1 MKESQ
6 LGFSSSEELI
16 HSLLKS
22 SSSSTIDEALEIL
35 IRTSKTANGRA
46 DLASKHILPTVLQ
59 LCGSVSQFSNQHL
72 LIPSLKLLRNLCAGE
87 IVNQNYFIEQGGVRI
102 ISSILETWGPVSDLE
117 YGVIR
122 MGLQVL
128 ANVALAGNEQQRV
141 IWDHFFPDGFVGLAR
156 IRRRETCDPLCMII
170 YTCCNGDSTL
180 LAELCGDC
188 SLSVVMEIV
197 HTASEVGFREDWLKI
212 LLSRVCFEEFCFSP
226 LFLKLCPN
234 DAPKGDENVPSRNA
248 CFSLEQGFLLR
259 ILTEIVNERI
269 GEISIS
275 GGVALSILG
284 IFKRVLGVIN
294 FDSRASSGLPSG
306 SVEIDVLGYALAI
319 LRDICAHGGCPGL
332 MDDSQD
338 AIDLLLSAGLLELL
352 LCLLK
357 DLEPPAI
364 IRKAV
369 SQSDYSQTTSEKPKL
384 CPYKGFRRD
393 IVAVIGNCLYQRK
406 HAQDEIRQRN
416 GIFLLLQQC
425 VTDEENPFLREW
437 GIWSIRNLLEG
448 NEDNQKVVADLELQG
463 SVDVPEL
470 AGLGLRVEVD
480 QKTRRAKL
488 VNVP

>member
-1 MKESQ
+1 MEESQ
-6 LGFSSSEELI
+6 LGFSLSEELI
-16 HSLLKS
+16 HSLLKAS
-22 SSSSTIDEALEIL
+22 GSSTLYEALEIL
-35 IRTSKTANGRA
+35 ISTSKTANGRA
-46 DLASKHILPTVLQ
+46 DLASKQIFPMVLQ
-59 LCGSVSQFSNQHL
+59 LCESLSQFSNQHL

-87 IVNQNYFIEQGGVRI
+87 IVNQNYFIEKGGVRS
-102 ISSILETWGPVSDLE
+102 ISSILETWGPVSYLE

-128 ANVALAGNEQQRV
+128 ANAALAGNEQQRV

-170 YTCCNGDSTL
+170 YTCCDGDSTL

-188 SLSVVMEIV
+188 I
-197 HTASEVGFREDWLKI
+197 GFEEDWLKI
-212 LLSRVCFEEFCFSP
+212 LLSRVCFEEFCFLP

-234 DAPKGDENVPSRNA
+234 DAPKGNENVPSRNY

-259 ILTEIVNERI
+259 ILSEIVNERI

-294 FDSRASSGLPSG
+294 FDSRASSGLPTG
-306 SVEIDVLGYALAI
+306 SVEIDVLGYTLTI
-319 LRDICAHGGCPGL
+319 LRDICAHGGYRGP

-338 AIDLLLSAGLLELL
+338 AIDLLLLAGLLELL
-352 LCLLK
+352 LCWLK

-406 HAQDEIRQRN
+406 HAQDEIRHRN

-437 GIWSIRNLLEG
+437 GIWSIRNSLEG
-448 NEDNQKVVADLELQG
+448 NEDNQKVVADLELRG
-463 SVDVPEL
+463 SVDVPDL
-470 AGLGLRVEVD
+470 ARLGLRVEVD
-480 QKTRRAKL
+480 QKTRLAKL